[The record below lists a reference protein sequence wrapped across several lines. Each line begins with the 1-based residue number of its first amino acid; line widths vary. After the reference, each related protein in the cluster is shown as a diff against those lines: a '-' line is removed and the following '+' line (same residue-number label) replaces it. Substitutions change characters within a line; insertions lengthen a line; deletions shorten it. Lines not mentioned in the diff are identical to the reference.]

1 MMPRKNLTYDNH
13 YLGLPILP
21 EPEHGN
27 YLPILDAIHRGM
39 ERMVDRH
46 CRVFG
51 VILGLSLPWETGC
64 VPHNGHMQ
72 TFFDAFS
79 RCLKG
84 RGIDYHY
91 VWVREQPAADA
102 QPHFHCLVL
111 FDGNKTW
118 SFYGQHLDTASRLW
132 AETLGLER
140 GDGLVHLCTWDE
152 AMDPNIPYVGNG
164 GVMIQRNSPDCD
176 QAYQLL
182 FARSAYLGKAITKEF
197 TPRDVR
203 KFSTSHMT

>member
-1 MMPRKNLTYDNH
+1 MPRKNLTYDNH

-21 EPEHGN
+21 EPECGN
-27 YLPILDAIHRGM
+27 YLDILEAIRLRM
-39 ERMVDRH
+39 ESMVDRH
-46 CRVFG
+46 LRVFG
-51 VILGLSLPWETGC
+51 ILFCLNLPWEAGC
-64 VPHNGHMQ
+64 VPHNRHVQ
-72 TFFDAFS
+72 AFFDSFS

-111 FDGNKTW
+111 LDGNKTW
-118 SFYGQHLDTASRLW
+118 SFYGGHLDTVTRLW
-132 AETLGLER
+132 AETLGISV
-140 GDGLVHLCTWDE
+140 GDGLVHLCTWEE
-152 AMDPNIPYVGNG
+152 AMDPNIPCVGNG
-164 GVMIQRNSPDCD
+164 GVMMRRSSPDYD

-182 FARSAYLGKAITKEF
+182 FSRSAYLAKAITKEF

-203 KFSTSHMT
+203 KFSTSHLT

>member
-1 MMPRKNLTYDNH
+1 MPRKELTYDDR

-27 YLPILDAIHRGM
+27 YLPILDAIHV
-39 ERMVDRH
+39 RMQDMLDRH

-51 VILGLSLPWETGC
+51 ALLGLNLPWDSGR
-64 VPHNGHMQ
+64 VPHNRHVQ
-72 TFFDAFS
+72 AFFDAYS
-79 RCLKG
+79 RYLKG

-118 SFYGQHLDTASRLW
+118 SFYPGHLDTASRLW
-132 AETLGLER
+132 ASALGVER
-140 GDGLVHLCTWDE
+140 GDGLVHLCTWHE
-152 AMDPNIPYVGNG
+152 AMDPDIPYVGNG
-164 GVMIQRNSPDCD
+164 GVMMLRNSPDCD

-182 FARSAYLGKAITKEF
+182 SHRASYISKFITKEF
-197 TPRDVR
+197 TPPNLR
-203 KFSTSHMT
+203 KFSASHLT